1 MSIRIHFNL
10 VSILMRALFSIFLV
24 LTSLGALSMEQRED
38 AVAARPLGSPSAG
51 WTERQTS
58 TFLLKASFQ
67 ALNLDTKEAALSTL
81 VDIAQRSPFHELR
94 RQAAN
99 LCYAN
104 GVMGSSTLKFFEQLG
119 ILRDQTLP
127 LNQREGAVWN
137 ILALDASEHKV
148 YGHLMVME
156 DPSLFQDLQGLPA
169 RGPMEPGL
177 RKRVH
182 GVLRDRASD
191 LYLDIPEEKQKKLS
205 DSLLGLIA
213 LLVSHPQAQWEDFI
227 TQNLEQSFFSEIFDR
242 VEDPETREMALL
254 RVAHRAKCSPSVN
267 MLSRSAEY
275 HCRYGTPEQ
284 QALGQP
290 VLAGIIQDE
299 GLAINQRE
307 NAVWGMLHSQ
317 SLLHRLEAHLL
328 VVTLPG
334 LFPALDQQGL
344 LRMDN
349 TEQLLLDRVHDA
361 LAHHSH
367 FLDMALNLTAGQ
379 MDPQL
384 LWMISDLMAHPNDPW
399 DPIIG
404 QMMSVNPPP
413 RRTH

>member
-1 MSIRIHFNL
+1 
-10 VSILMRALFSIFLV
+10 MRALFSVFLV

-38 AVAARPLGSPSAG
+38 AVAARPLGSPSAE

-67 ALNLDTKEAALSTL
+67 AQNLDTKAAAFSTL
-81 VDIAQRSPFHELR
+81 VDMVQHSPFHELR

-99 LCYAN
+99 LCYAH
-104 GVMGSSTLKFFEQLG
+104 GVMSLGALEFFDQVG

-137 ILALDASEHKV
+137 MLALEAPEHKV

-156 DPSLFQDLQGLPA
+156 DPALFADFQGLPP
-169 RGPMEPGL
+169 RGPMEPSL
-177 RKRVH
+177 RNSVH
-182 GVLRDRASD
+182 GILRDRASA
-191 LYLDIPEEKQKKLS
+191 LYLDIPEEKQKNLS

-227 TQNLEQSFFSEIFDR
+227 TQNLEQSFFSEILDS
-242 VEDPETREMALL
+242 VKDPETREMALSK
-254 RVAHRAKCSPSVN
+254 VAHRAKHSPSVN
-267 MLSRSAEY
+267 MLSQSAEY

-284 QALGQP
+284 QALAQP
-290 VLAGIIQDE
+290 ILAAIIQDE

-317 SLLHRLEAHLL
+317 RLLHRLEAHLL

-367 FLDMALNLTAGQ
+367 FLDMALNLTAGT
-379 MDPQL
+379 MCPQL
-384 LWMISDLMAHPNDPW
+384 LSMISDLMAHPNDPW

-404 QMMSVNPPP
+404 QMMPVNPPQ